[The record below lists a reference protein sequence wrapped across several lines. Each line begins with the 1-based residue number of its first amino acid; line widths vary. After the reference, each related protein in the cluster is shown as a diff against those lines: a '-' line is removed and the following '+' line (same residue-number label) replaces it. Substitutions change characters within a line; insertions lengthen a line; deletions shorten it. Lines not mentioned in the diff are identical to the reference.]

1 MPFLVAELGPEHEP
15 FILNLFAA
23 FAKKE
28 RALIAAGARP
38 ALAAAKARRV
48 QRKLKSARKEAIAV
62 LKAKADRHAA
72 NVIPM
77 IKEAQQAGA
86 KTLRAIAEVLNAR
99 ASQLRA
105 VAAGMQPRPRT
116 GWLALEIVSLA
127 E

>member
-48 QRKLKSARKEAIAV
+48 QRKLKSARKEAITV

-86 KTLRAIAEVLNAR
+86 KTLRAIAEVLKRASLATPRGGSWHATSAKNGLAR
-99 ASQLRA
+99 A
-105 VAAGMQPRPRT
+105 
-116 GWLALEIVSLA
+116 
-127 E
+127 